1 MDDLKEVQHAV
12 LGIMKDI
19 DKGRILIRFA
29 LRIILSIGSMP
40 AH

>member
-19 DKGRILIRFA
+19 DKVCTENHIKY
-29 LRIILSIGSMP
+29 
-40 AH
+40 